1 MSTGSVVVVDAGVIS
16 FAVAVG
22 VKGVVDAVDVVV
34 RVIVYPTTRQPR
46 SCFSSDSRGT
56 IAIVKK
62 SAVDMTITFVFGEV
76 RIVSKGRTN
85 VDVDRRAIPNVASA
99 SIHRG

>member
-22 VKGVVDAVDVVV
+22 VKGVVDVVDVVV
-34 RVIVYPTTRQPR
+34 RVIVNPTTRQPR
-46 SCFSSDSRGT
+46 SCFSSDSHGT

-62 SAVDMTITFVFGEV
+62 SAVDMTITFVFEEV
-76 RIVSKGRTN
+76 RIVSKAHTN
-85 VDVDRRAIPNVASA
+85 VDVDSRAIPDGASA